1 MWKNNQELPE
11 TSQEGKEMNEST
23 EQNFKEYLVND
34 IEYLEEKMK
43 EVNEDSQT
51 TQWLKL
57 HLRAT
62 ELKKVLSVF
71 ESLTSQ

>member
-1 MWKNNQELPE
+1 MYNKGLVYTHCME
-11 TSQEGKEMNEST
+11 EST

-71 ESLTSQ
+71 ESLTQ

>member
-1 MWKNNQELPE
+1 
-11 TSQEGKEMNEST
+11 MNTET

-57 HLRAT
+57 WLRAT

-71 ESLTSQ
+71 ESLTQEK